1 MRATAVWVRSQFPFM
16 SARIRPA
23 SSSCLKTN
31 CWKIEKQLVG
41 NIFLLKYSI
50 ETFHVRNS
58 VRVSVRVSA
67 KQRLVCIGLNNKNWW
82 LQTYSVRNSVRVS
95 VRKFISDIF

>member
-1 MRATAVWVRSQFPFM
+1 MRATAVWVRSQFHFT
-16 SARIRPA
+16 SARLRPA

-50 ETFHVRNS
+50 ETFNVRNS

-82 LQTYSVRNSVRVS
+82 LQT
-95 VRKFISDIF
+95 

>member
-1 MRATAVWVRSQFPFM
+1 MRATAVWVRSQFHFM

-50 ETFHVRNS
+50 ETFNVRNS
-58 VRVSVRVSA
+58 VRISVRVSA
-67 KQRLVCIGLNNKNWW
+67 KQRLVCIGLNKK
-82 LQTYSVRNSVRVS
+82 TGGYKHSVRNSVRVS

>member
-1 MRATAVWVRSQFPFM
+1 MRAIAVWVRSHLSCQ

-50 ETFHVRNS
+50 ETFS
-58 VRVSVRVSA
+58 VRISVRVSA
-67 KQRLVCIGLNNKNWW
+67 KELLVCIGLNNKDKW
-82 LQTYSVRNSVRVS
+82 LQ
-95 VRKFISDIF
+95 I